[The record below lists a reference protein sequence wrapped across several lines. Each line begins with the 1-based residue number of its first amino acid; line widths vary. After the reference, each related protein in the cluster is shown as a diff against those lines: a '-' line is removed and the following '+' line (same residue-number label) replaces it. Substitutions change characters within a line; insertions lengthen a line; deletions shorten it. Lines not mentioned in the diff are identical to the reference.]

1 MTHKLMM
8 LILRHLLTFSSASAR
23 PDGKHWPGGDGGG
36 RGGDGGTLKNMK
48 GFSSFL
54 LIDSNIFRAARII
67 RVNVITMWWGTSV
80 DMWVSGGECCDQS
93 QSSVS
98 QHEELATRL
107 YSCLASS
114 PASPSPRSNFGCRV
128 TASNQSTIAESNIH
142 ISCLFYVVM
151 IMYSSRIVL
160 GCPTIYPRINVSLR
174 RILLSL
180 LLTLCWVISITTA
193 IISF

>member
-1 MTHKLMM
+1 MWDDYYAPQC
-8 LILRHLLTFSSASAR
+8 RR
-23 PDGKHWPGGDGGG
+23 PVICEMIYYP
-36 RGGDGGTLKNMK
+36 NM
-48 GFSSFL
+48 SLSE
-54 LIDSNIFRAARII
+54 SNGSR
-67 RVNVITMWWGTSV
+67 
-80 DMWVSGGECCDQS
+80 CCDQS

-98 QHEELATRL
+98 QHEELTARL

-180 LLTLCWVISITTA
+180 LLTLCWVISITT
-193 IISF
+193 